1 MKKKVLIRI
10 KEVPQKFVLA
20 EYENKEIKFE
30 HVSGEYLCEDL
41 ENVLEGYYSIMREDQ
56 AEWDMLIS
64 KIKNDDKLIEKIE
77 NAAEEKFTI
86 EYRLVQ

>member
-1 MKKKVLIRI
+1 MKKKVLIRV

-30 HVSGEYLCEDL
+30 HVSGEYLCEDV
-41 ENVLEGYYSIMREDQ
+41 ENVLEGHYSIMREDQ

-77 NAAEEKFTI
+77 SADVDKFTI
-86 EYRLVQ
+86 EYKILQ